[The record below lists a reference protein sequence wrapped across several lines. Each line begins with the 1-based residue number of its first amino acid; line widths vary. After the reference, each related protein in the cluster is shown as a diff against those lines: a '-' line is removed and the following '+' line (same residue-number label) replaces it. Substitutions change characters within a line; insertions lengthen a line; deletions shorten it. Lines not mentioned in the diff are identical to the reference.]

1 MLSNTKTL
9 IIPISSLFFAIAF
22 LAIGYGMILTFVGVY
37 LKDSGTSDFI
47 IGLINSAFFLGAI
60 LSSIFSQKI
69 ISAVGHIRSFATFA
83 SCMVMAFLLH
93 AIFFNE
99 ALWAV
104 LRLVSGFSFYGLLII
119 LESWLNEKSDES
131 HRGKIL
137 AIYTIIFYLST
148 ALGQQFLNIEE
159 DFKYAIFIIG
169 SILVLISVVFISM
182 TKIKEP
188 ILKPFEKVSFPK
200 LYSIVPLALT
210 GSFIGGFFVG
220 GFFTMIP
227 VYLIDKF
234 SSYEVVSLFM
244 TVTLLGGLV
253 SQWPIGMLSDK
264 YGRRK
269 LIAFSGFF
277 TSFVALLFIL
287 LPQSSIVFYML
298 GFSLGMS
305 IFCLY
310 ALSLARA
317 NDVLD
322 TNKDIVEISRALLFS
337 YGLGSFV
344 APIAIGV
351 GLEFY
356 GEFIFAIFAI
366 LGLFLGFY
374 SLSRKR
380 VADDD
385 MSVFV
390 NVPVASSAILPEFDP
405 RQDEEWVK
413 EHQ

>member
-83 SCMVMAFLLH
+83 SCMVIAFLLH

-104 LRLVSGFSFYGLLII
+104 LR
-119 LESWLNEKSDES
+119 
-131 HRGKIL
+131 
-137 AIYTIIFYLST
+137 
-148 ALGQQFLNIEE
+148 
-159 DFKYAIFIIG
+159 
-169 SILVLISVVFISM
+169 
-182 TKIKEP
+182 
-188 ILKPFEKVSFPK
+188 
-200 LYSIVPLALT
+200 
-210 GSFIGGFFVG
+210 FV
-220 GFFTMIP
+220 
-227 VYLIDKF
+227 
-234 SSYEVVSLFM
+234 
-244 TVTLLGGLV
+244 
-253 SQWPIGMLSDK
+253 
-264 YGRRK
+264 
-269 LIAFSGFF
+269 SGFF

-287 LPQSSIVFYML
+287 LPQSSMVFYML

-344 APIAIGV
+344 APIIIGV

-356 GEFIFAIFAI
+356 GEFIFVIFAI

-390 NVPVASSAILPEFDP
+390 NVPVASSSILPELDP

-413 EHQ
+413 QHN